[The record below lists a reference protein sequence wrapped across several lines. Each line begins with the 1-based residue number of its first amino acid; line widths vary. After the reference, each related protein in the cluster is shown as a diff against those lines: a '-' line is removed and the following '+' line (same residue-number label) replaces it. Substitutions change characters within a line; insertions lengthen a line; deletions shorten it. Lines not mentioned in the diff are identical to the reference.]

1 MKGKISGFVSRL
13 ACGVTCPL
21 LWRTSFCRAVGHHRK
36 YNEGDNGQAAEQGL
50 EETELH
56 VIQEEVHEACDEES
70 ATAYPYYERDGFS
83 LELDFLV
90 AMVALDG
97 TVFPFRK

>member
-1 MKGKISGFVSRL
+1 MDLFPVSL
-13 ACGVTCPL
+13 AASRVLFFGEL
-21 LWRTSFCRAVGHHRK
+21 HSAERVGHHRK
-36 YNEGDNGQAAEQGL
+36 YNEGENGQAAEHGCQ
-50 EETELH
+50 EIELH

>member
-1 MKGKISGFVSRL
+1 MDLFPVSLAVSRIL
-13 ACGVTCPL
+13 FLGELHSAE
-21 LWRTSFCRAVGHHRK
+21 RVGYHRK
-36 YNEGDNGQAAEQGL
+36 YNEGENGQAAEQGL

>member
-1 MKGKISGFVSRL
+1 MDLFPVSL
-13 ACGVTCPL
+13 AASRVLFFGEL
-21 LWRTSFCRAVGHHRK
+21 HFAERVGHHRK
-36 YNEGDNGQAAEQGL
+36 YNEGENGQAAEQGL